1 MNSST
6 FTQLLTQKENL
17 VLKMKELLLVNDI
30 YNLQKIKK
38 EYDYLDNKLKHTS
51 KSETSFVRDIAD
63 NYSSYVSVGYSNK
76 KINPRYAKY
85 YKDFKTPVQDNNLII
100 YKSEVKEQCAVE
112 QDHQILKNKKEDRI
126 EVTDIPNQEQEQ
138 EQVCE
143 EIGEAEYNNEYA
155 EY

>member
-6 FTQLLTQKENL
+6 LTQLLTQKENL

-38 EYDYLDNKLKHTS
+38 EYDYLNRKITHHMQHNTPQKDTC
-51 KSETSFVRDIAD
+51 FVKDIAD
-63 NYSSYVSVGYSNK
+63 NYSSYTCVNYGNG

-100 YKSEVKEQCAVE
+100 YKADVKEQCKVE
-112 QDHQILKNKKEDRI
+112 LDPRKKKEPPS
-126 EVTDIPNQEQEQ
+126 EVQIMDEPPTQENEF
-138 EQVCE
+138 
-143 EIGEAEYNNEYA
+143 IGESEYNNEYA